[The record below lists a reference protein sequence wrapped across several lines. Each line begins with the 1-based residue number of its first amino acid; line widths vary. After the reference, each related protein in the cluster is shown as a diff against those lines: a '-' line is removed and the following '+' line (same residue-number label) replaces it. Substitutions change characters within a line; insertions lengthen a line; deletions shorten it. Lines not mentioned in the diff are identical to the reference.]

1 MLDMMQIG
9 RKLSELRNKHNLTQE
24 DISQRLYVT
33 HQAVSKWETGKAL
46 PNIDNL
52 SELSALY
59 KVSLDELL
67 CLDVALG
74 NQSVESLFKTHARNW
89 VIHEVV
95 LGNVLHLGLEDI
107 IHLLDKDER
116 EYALYLLI
124 ESSIPIDE
132 NLWPRLSIEE
142 RFRLINQYIARG
154 YPLKIEKIL
163 PLMSYTEKRK
173 IKEEKNENC

>member
-1 MLDMMQIG
+1 MLQIG
-9 RKLSELRNKHNLTQE
+9 RKLSELRNKHKLTQE
-24 DISQRLYVT
+24 DISQQLYVT

-46 PNIDNL
+46 PSIDNL

-67 CLDVALG
+67 CLDVTSS
-74 NQSVESLFKTHARNW
+74 NQSVESLFQTHARDW

-95 LGNVLHLGLEDI
+95 LGNVLSIGLEDI

-116 EYALYLLI
+116 EYAIYLLI
-124 ESSIPIDE
+124 EFSISTDE

-142 RFRLINQYIARG
+142 RFRLINQYITRG

-163 PLMSYTEKRK
+163 PLMSYAEKRK
-173 IKEEKNENC
+173 IKEESYENC